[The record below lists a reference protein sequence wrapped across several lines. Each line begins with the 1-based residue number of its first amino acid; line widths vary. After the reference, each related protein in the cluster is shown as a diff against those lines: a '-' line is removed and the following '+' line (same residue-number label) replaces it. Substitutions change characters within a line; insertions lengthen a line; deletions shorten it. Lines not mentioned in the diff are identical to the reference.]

1 MMKKIHRIISISIT
15 AITVSVLFITACQID
30 DSTPIPEADS
40 IEIVSGNEQT
50 AIVLETLAN
59 PVVILVKDKNGDA
72 IAGKIV
78 SFTVKEG
85 SVSKETVTT
94 DSKGNASVLWTL
106 GGTIGTQTLEV
117 TVDGLTDTSVVF
129 SATGNPITVTDI
141 DGNIYNAI
149 VIGDQ
154 IWMAENLKTTRY
166 ADGAEITLVE
176 NTTSWDNLNYNDKAM
191 CYYDNS
197 STNANVYGVLYTW
210 AAAMNGTAS
219 SSTNP
224 SNVQGA
230 CPDGWHLPSDF
241 EWKEL
246 EMYLG
251 MSQPQAYE
259 RGYRGTNEGS
269 KLAGNADLWT
279 DNILV
284 SNAEF
289 GTSGFMAL
297 PAGYRYS
304 GGTFVGLSTFTG
316 FWSATE
322 ESDAS
327 HTWDRC
333 LYDNRTDVSRS
344 GGFNTNGFS
353 VRCVM
358 D

>member
-1 MMKKIHRIISISIT
+1 MKHIFKLIIAVAGIIFFQKLDAQDVDSLS
-15 AITVSVLFITACQID
+15 QIVID
-30 DSTPIPEADS
+30 QDY
-40 IEIVSGNEQT
+40 QT
-50 AIVLETLAN
+50 GEFTDLR
-59 PVVILVKDKNGDA
+59 DKNVY
-72 IAGKIV
+72 KWV
-78 SFTVKEG
+78 
-85 SVSKETVTT
+85 
-94 DSKGNASVLWTL
+94 
-106 GGTIGTQTLEV
+106 Q
-117 TVDGLTDTSVVF
+117 
-129 SATGNPITVTDI
+129 
-141 DGNIYNAI
+141 
-149 VIGDQ
+149 IGDQ
-154 IWMAENLKTTRY
+154 IWMAENLRYFNRLGKTGSKYEYWISGFNGTDRQK
-166 ADGAEITLVE
+166 ARE
-176 NTTSWDNLNYNDKAM
+176 SDNYLK
-191 CYYDNS
+191 
-197 STNANVYGVLYTW
+197 YGVLYNYES
-210 AAAMNGTAS
+210 AKKR
-219 SSTNP
+219 
-224 SNVQGA
+224 

-279 DNILV
+279 DNTLV